1 MTLKAPAHDLHQFL
15 RLDTGARP
23 FPPRELLED
32 AVKDVEAYITES
44 APVLA
49 QSWLEAIAKG
59 DDWKRDTERPDHYS
73 MRSVYISGAD
83 TDNAMHYAKM
93 YLHSV
98 CDIDDPE

>member
-1 MTLKAPAHDLHQFL
+1 MSEVFEHQFL
-15 RLDTGARP
+15 RMDTGARP

-32 AVKDVEAYITES
+32 AVKDVEQYIAEG
-44 APVLA
+44 APLLA

-73 MRSVYISGAD
+73 MRSLYIAGAD
-83 TDNAMHYAKM
+83 TDNALHYAKM